1 MLQGMSASEHYER
14 GLVLKKVQV
23 FDSALEEFQQAATD
37 PNQAGKALVQ
47 VAVCLKSIG
56 RDEEAV
62 TAFRRALESG
72 SLSFKERIQIRYLL
86 GQTLEALGREVEAL
100 VVYRRIR
107 REAPLFQDVDSR
119 IASLSSDESDPVS
132 SREPTFHACVGD
144 ILTLWG
150 QLRPRLMSLLDQ
162 TWKSLARYA
171 EETNGWV
178 RRTFPSFRDMTCRRH
193 LELTPERCS
202 LSATIGRSVPMDK
215 RRHARVAVQ
224 LRSQFSSKNRILAGD
239 GELRDLSPWGCRI
252 TSPVG
257 VAIGAALECCIFPQ
271 DELNPFTV
279 DEATV
284 RWIRPQEFGLAFTKV
299 RPGVQQ
305 QIAQMCRI
313 VAPLGQS

>member
-1 MLQGMSASEHYER
+1 MLQGMSALEHYER

-37 PNQAGKALVQ
+37 PKQAGKALVQ
-47 VAVCLKSIG
+47 VAVCLKNIG
-56 RDEEAV
+56 RDEEAA

-107 REAPLFQDVDSR
+107 REHPAFQDVDSR
-119 IASLSSDESDPVS
+119 IAYLSSDGGDPVS
-132 SREPTFHACVGD
+132 SHEPAFHTWVGH
-144 ILTLWG
+144 ILMLWR
-150 QLRPRLMSLLDQ
+150 QLRPQLMSLLGQ
-162 TWKSLARYA
+162 TWESLARYA
-171 EETNGWV
+171 NTLETNGRA
-178 RRTFPSFRDMTCRRH
+178 RRTFPRFRDMTCRTRH
-193 LELTPERCS
+193 PELTPERWS
-202 LSATIGRSVPMDK
+202 LSATIGRSVPSDK

-224 LRSQFSSKNRILAGD
+224 LRSRFSSKNRILAGE

-313 VAPLGQS
+313 VSPI